1 MKVVEEEQAE
11 TWEASQG
18 RECPWKQSRR
28 KVLRRERAAQDEAK
42 TEKPS
47 NLPNSSKG
55 VAQNIIYSLGET
67 KIFFKKKKN
76 LSH

>member
-11 TWEASQG
+11 TWEESQG
-18 RECPWKQSRR
+18 RECPRKQRGR
-28 KVLRRERAAQDEAK
+28 KVLRRERAAQDEAR

-67 KIFFKKKKN
+67 KIFFKKEN
-76 LSH
+76 

>member
-11 TWEASQG
+11 TWEDNQG
-18 RECPWKQSRR
+18 RECPRKQRGR
-28 KVLRRERAAQDEAK
+28 KVLRRERAAQDEAR

-67 KIFFKKKKN
+67 KIIFKKEN
-76 LSH
+76 